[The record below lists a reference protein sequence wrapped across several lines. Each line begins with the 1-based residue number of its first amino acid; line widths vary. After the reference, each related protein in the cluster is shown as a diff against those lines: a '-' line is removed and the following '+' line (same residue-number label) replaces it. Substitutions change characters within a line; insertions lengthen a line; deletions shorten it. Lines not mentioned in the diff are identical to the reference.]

1 MSMEAKVVTVLIKY
15 LWCKYPYL
23 MKEIVI
29 GPNAH
34 VHRNPK
40 KVKPT
45 PIVEVSHA
53 EG

>member
-1 MSMEAKVVTVLIKY
+1 MTIENKIVSILIRY
-15 LWCKYPYL
+15 LWVKYPFL
-23 MKEIVI
+23 MLDIVI

>member
-15 LWCKYPYL
+15 LWCKYPFL

-29 GPNAH
+29 GHDKHLHA
-34 VHRNPK
+34 NPRK
-40 KVKPT
+40 KVA
-45 PIVEVSHA
+45 VEVSHA